1 MSHLEFSNNGV
12 VDSLT
17 HSPAPAI
24 FLENVKR
31 EHSNALREMR
41 PISILSIQ
49 ARDSTNVTSAQL
61 IEMARLIT
69 KHMRSGEFYS
79 RISESGFWISVR
91 GSEAAAITLSQRI
104 MGQRIMGQRI
114 MGQRIMGQRIM
125 GQGLMSQG
133 ILSGRET
140 NTNTESESQYRHWC
154 TSVIECAPSQDLNSW
169 IKSIDLAHFQSS

>member
-49 ARDSTNVTSAQL
+49 ARDSANVTSAQL

-91 GSEAAAITLSQRI
+91 GSEAAAITLS
-104 MGQRIMGQRI
+104 
-114 MGQRIMGQRIM
+114 QRIMGQRIM

>member
-1 MSHLEFSNNGV
+1 MSHLEFSNNGE

-17 HSPAPAI
+17 HSPAPSM

-49 ARDSTNVTSAQL
+49 ARDSANVTSAKL

-69 KHMRSGEFYS
+69 KNMRSGEFYS
-79 RISESGFWISVR
+79 RISQSGFWIAVR
-91 GSEAAAITLSQRI
+91 ADEAAAITLSQRI
-104 MGQRIMGQRI
+104 M
-114 MGQRIMGQRIM
+114 
-125 GQGLMSQG
+125 SQG

-140 NTNTESESQYRHWC
+140 TTNTESESQNRYWR

-169 IKSIDLAHFQSS
+169 IKSVDLAHFRDSESV

>member
-12 VDSLT
+12 VESLT

-69 KHMRSGEFYS
+69 KHMRSGEFCS

-91 GSEAAAITLSQRI
+91 GSEAAAITLS
-104 MGQRIMGQRI
+104 
-114 MGQRIMGQRIM
+114 QRIM

-140 NTNTESESQYRHWC
+140 NTNTESESQYRYWR
-154 TSVIECAPSQDLNSW
+154 TSVIECAPSKDLNSW
-169 IKSIDLAHFQSS
+169 IKSVDLAHFQNCENV

>member
-1 MSHLEFSNNGV
+1 MNEISIFMSHLEFSNNGV
-12 VDSLT
+12 VESLT

-104 MGQRIMGQRI
+104 MGQ
-114 MGQRIMGQRIM
+114 
-125 GQGLMSQG
+125 GLMSQG

-140 NTNTESESQYRHWC
+140 NTNTESESQYRYWR
-154 TSVIECAPSQDLNSW
+154 TSVIECAPSKDLNSW
-169 IKSIDLAHFQSS
+169 IKSVDLAHFQNCENV

>member
-69 KHMRSGEFYS
+69 KHMRSGEFCS

-91 GSEAAAITLSQRI
+91 GSEAAAITLS
-104 MGQRIMGQRI
+104 
-114 MGQRIMGQRIM
+114 QRIM

-140 NTNTESESQYRHWC
+140 NTNTESESQYRYWR

-169 IKSIDLAHFQSS
+169 IKSVDLAHFQSS

>member
-69 KHMRSGEFYS
+69 KHMRSGEFCS

-91 GSEAAAITLSQRI
+91 GSEAAAITLS
-104 MGQRIMGQRI
+104 
-114 MGQRIMGQRIM
+114 QRIM

>member
-49 ARDSTNVTSAQL
+49 ARDSANVTSAQL

-104 MGQRIMGQRI
+104 MGQRIMGQ
-114 MGQRIMGQRIM
+114 
-125 GQGLMSQG
+125 GLMSQG

-140 NTNTESESQYRHWC
+140 NTNTESESQYRYWR

-169 IKSIDLAHFQSS
+169 IKSVDLAHFQSS

>member
-69 KHMRSGEFYS
+69 KHMRSGEFCS

-91 GSEAAAITLSQRI
+91 GSEAAAITLS
-104 MGQRIMGQRI
+104 
-114 MGQRIMGQRIM
+114 QRIM

-140 NTNTESESQYRHWC
+140 NTNTESESQYRYWR

-169 IKSIDLAHFQSS
+169 IKSVDLAHFQNSENV

>member
-69 KHMRSGEFYS
+69 KHMRSGEFCS

-91 GSEAAAITLSQRI
+91 GSEAAAITLS
-104 MGQRIMGQRI
+104 
-114 MGQRIMGQRIM
+114 QRIM

-140 NTNTESESQYRHWC
+140 NTNTESESQYRYWR

-169 IKSIDLAHFQSS
+169 IKSVDLAHFQNSEKV

>member
-104 MGQRIMGQRI
+104 MGQRIMGQ
-114 MGQRIMGQRIM
+114 
-125 GQGLMSQG
+125 GLMSQG

>member
-1 MSHLEFSNNGV
+1 MSHLEFSNNGE

-17 HSPAPAI
+17 HSPAPSM

-49 ARDSTNVTSAQL
+49 ARDSTNVTSAKL

-69 KHMRSGEFYS
+69 KNMRSGEFYS
-79 RISESGFWISVR
+79 RISQSGFWIAVR
-91 GSEAAAITLSQRI
+91 ADEAAAITLSQRI
-104 MGQRIMGQRI
+104 M
-114 MGQRIMGQRIM
+114 
-125 GQGLMSQG
+125 SQG

-140 NTNTESESQYRHWC
+140 TTNTESESQNRYWR

-169 IKSIDLAHFQSS
+169 IKSVDLAHFRDSESV

>member
-69 KHMRSGEFYS
+69 KHMRSGEFCS

-91 GSEAAAITLSQRI
+91 GSEAAALTLS
-104 MGQRIMGQRI
+104 
-114 MGQRIMGQRIM
+114 QRIM

-140 NTNTESESQYRHWC
+140 NTNTESESQYRYWR
-154 TSVIECAPSQDLNSW
+154 TSVIECAPSKDLNSW
-169 IKSIDLAHFQSS
+169 IKSVDLAHFQNCENV